1 MSSKISV
8 ALLCAAIFLFISVT
22 APSANAAPPDDA
34 CALVTPAQI
43 SAGAR
48 VPVNDGVPI
57 TPTDHK
63 VCTWNATKPV
73 PKSTKFVTLMLQ
85 TADWFDKGKAAHLP
99 GTVVTPATGVG
110 DDAFYLALGDNV
122 GLMVKKGGVAFK
134 IAVYADVPVADK
146 QAMEKALAQQIVS
159 KL

>member
-8 ALLCAAIFLFISVT
+8 GLAIVAIFLFISVT
-22 APSANAAPPDDA
+22 TPSANAAPPDDA
-34 CALVTPAQI
+34 CALLTSAQV

-48 VPVNDGVPI
+48 VPVNDGAPI

-99 GTVVTPATGVG
+99 GTVITPEPESVRRL
-110 DDAFYLALGDNV
+110 YLALGENV
-122 GLMVKKGGVAFK
+122 GLMVKKGNVAFK
-134 IAVYADVPVADK
+134 VAVYADVPVADK
-146 QAMEKALAQQIVS
+146 QAMEKALALQIVS